1 MSIAGTHNT
10 FFWHSLIEIEHVGDI
25 KAHGHCVIDLEI
37 FDGLCCCWMSKLI
50 RGLNRLLLTQV
61 QEWFKWRAPS
71 ASYLVRTDKDNLCVA
86 FETCFHMP
94 PRCFKGFFCY
104 VNRNLNILKTV
115 AVWGLI
121 TLWNCIWPYLL
132 ILSASAENVIW
143 IPNCGWSCINFCFF
157 FYFPYF
163 SFFPLFEGRLC
174 PQLQIK
180 VKHRVLRKMI

>member
-1 MSIAGTHNT
+1 MNIAGTHNT
-10 FFWHSLIEIEHVGDI
+10 FFLALFDRNWTCWWHQSPRSLCCWPWD
-25 KAHGHCVIDLEI
+25 

-50 RGLNRLLLTQV
+50 RGLSRLLLTEV

-115 AVWGLI
+115 AVRGLI

-132 ILSASAENVIW
+132 SLSASAENVIW
-143 IPNCGWSCINFCFF
+143 IPNCGWSSITFF
-157 FYFPYF
+157 LFLLPLLQ
-163 SFFPLFEGRLC
+163 FFPLFEGRLC

-180 VKHRVLRKMI
+180 VKHRVLRKNI